1 MNNKT
6 PLSNL
11 LNTPIKALC
20 ITLSLSW
27 VSACSSLN
35 VPANLSAED
44 SASTNKKNIQ
54 SGIVSFENTH
64 KTPYE
69 ASVFH
74 TYFYGETIGTKDT
87 IVGLAVIEA
96 NNEIHPPHQHAE
108 EEYLYIVEGSGE
120 WTLNG
125 VKTPA
130 KKGDVLYVAPWDVHG
145 IFNTGKVPMKFF
157 ITRASSKGVEVKA
170 PVAKSTT
177 AKK

>member
-1 MNNKT
+1 M
-6 PLSNL
+6 
-11 LNTPIKALC
+11 
-20 ITLSLSW
+20 

-35 VPANLSAED
+35 IATNTLEDD
-44 SASTNKKNIQ
+44 SATASNKNIQ
-54 SGIVSFENTH
+54 SGIISFENTH

-145 IFNTGKVPMKFF
+145 IFNTGNVPMKFF
-157 ITRASSKGVEVKA
+157 ITRASSKGVEIKA
-170 PVAKSTT
+170 PIDSSA
-177 AKK
+177 ADKK

>member
-1 MNNKT
+1 MNIKT

-11 LNTPIKALC
+11 LNTPIKALYL
-20 ITLSLSW
+20 TLTVTLI
-27 VSACSSLN
+27 SACSSLN
-35 VPANLSAED
+35 DPVKTGEIQR
-44 SASTNKKNIQ
+44 STATNKNIQ

-157 ITRASSKGVEVKA
+157 ITRASSKGVEIKPPIA
-170 PVAKSTT
+170 SSTT
-177 AKK
+177 DKK

>member
-1 MNNKT
+1 MTFKS
-6 PLSNL
+6 PLLSR

-20 ITLSLSW
+20 LTLT
-27 VSACSSLN
+27 VTFISACSSVN
-35 VPANLSAED
+35 TSENSAENK
-44 SASTNKKNIQ
+44 SSTVSNKNIQ
-54 SGIVSFENTH
+54 SGIVSFDNTH

-69 ASVFH
+69 SSVFH

-145 IFNTGKVPMKFF
+145 IFNTGDVPMKFF
-157 ITRASSKGVEVKA
+157 ITRASSKGIEIPKA
-170 PVAKSTT
+170 NPNK
-177 AKK
+177 